1 MSGMFGDLKSLIMHS
16 LRLGI
21 KDLLVFARDRMMLI
35 SFVIMP
41 IFMMLMVG
49 FIFPSQNVLKNVS
62 LGVVNLDEGSM
73 GDQVV
78 LALQQMS
85 RSQNEPMFDI
95 TYLRSKGT
103 AVDQI
108 KYQTISGALI
118 IPSDFSAT
126 ISAGEQASVILITDQ
141 SNPQVS
147 AGITG
152 TIDALMS
159 AMANQLA
166 SQSVAALLPNIPNP
180 QQLIVP
186 FTVQTEGIVPGNPN
200 YFEFVAPGIMA
211 MTIMF
216 AAMTGLAGSISRERE
231 LGTLDGIISAPISR
245 LSIILG
251 KSFAQVVRGLL
262 QALLALILTVV
273 LFGVVVHGSYGLL
286 VLLLLL
292 TVFSFIGIGIMV
304 SALASQ
310 QETAMTIMMTLTF
323 PMLFLSGALFPV
335 QQMPVVMQWISK
347 ALPLTYAVAAL
358 RKCVVLGTGISGM
371 MTEVWVMIVFGVV
384 FTAIAIPVFNRAIT
398 R

>member
-1 MSGMFGDLKSLIMHS
+1 MFRNLRDLVVHS
-16 LRLGI
+16 FRLGI

-49 FIFPSQNVLKNVS
+49 FIFPSQNVLKDVPF
-62 LGVVNLDEGSM
+62 GVVNLDEGVM

-78 LALQQMS
+78 IGLQQMN
-85 RSQNEPMFDI
+85 RSQGSLLFHI
-95 TYLRSKGT
+95 TYLHSKGS

-108 KYQTISGALI
+108 KDQVINGALVV
-118 IPSDFSAT
+118 PADFSAQ
-126 ISAGEQASVILITDQ
+126 ISAGQQASLILITDQ

-147 AGITG
+147 ASITG
-152 TIDALMS
+152 TLNALVS
-159 AMANQLA
+159 SLSNQLA
-166 SQSVAALLPNIPNP
+166 AQNVATLVPSLPNP
-180 QQLIVP
+180 QQLVAP
-186 FTVQTEGIVPGNPN
+186 FTIETEGVIAGNPN

-245 LSIILG
+245 LAIILG

-262 QALLALILTVV
+262 QAVLALILTVV

-286 VLLLLL
+286 ALLLLL
-292 TVFSFIGIGIMV
+292 TVFSFMGIGVMI

-335 QQMPVVMQWISK
+335 QQMPVAMQWISK
-347 ALPLTYAVAAL
+347 GLPLTYAVEAL
-358 RKCVVLGTGISGM
+358 RKCMVLGTGISGM
-371 MTEVWVMIVFGVV
+371 MTEVWVMVGFGVV
-384 FTAIAIPVFNRAIT
+384 FTVIAIPVFNRAIT